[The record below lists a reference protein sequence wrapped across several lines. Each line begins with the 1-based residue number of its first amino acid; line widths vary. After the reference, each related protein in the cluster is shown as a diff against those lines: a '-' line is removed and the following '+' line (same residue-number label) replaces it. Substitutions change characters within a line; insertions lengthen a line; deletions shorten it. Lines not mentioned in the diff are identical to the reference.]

1 MRLRVDITSCPLTG
15 ASSHCVLYILN
26 MNSSIPDS
34 ISTSD
39 LQNLIETAT
48 PEKPSMENATD
59 EEMLN
64 FVVDKIEALTDEF
77 GTTFSYKL
85 IADYCIYKLL
95 EHHNEAYAK
104 YFKEGES
111 QAALCWARDAGHL
124 QVIGKTLRDIQC
136 GPTDFLCPED

>member
-1 MRLRVDITSCPLTG
+1 
-15 ASSHCVLYILN
+15 

-124 QVIGKTLRDIQC
+124 QVIGTTLRKIQC

>member
-1 MRLRVDITSCPLTG
+1 
-15 ASSHCVLYILN
+15 

-85 IADYCIYKLL
+85 IADYCIYELL
-95 EHHNEAYAK
+95 QHHNEAYAK

-136 GPTDFLCPED
+136 GPTDFLCPDED